1 MSIGGDG
8 RSEVAAILICVN
20 NWGRLCGNIVEASP
34 GSVSRVTNTVV
45 VSHLLRVS
53 ETILDS
59 VQAQSISVEAVYF
72 DESFHQLA
80 TAMPIPIKAVIGPV
94 MDHVVVLLIWLP
106 PSTPNPWSAQI
117 RPNSARISPTVN
129 VATKILL
136 IQGSYPRVGQL
147 LPARAS
153 SGHG

>member
-20 NWGRLCGNIVEASP
+20 NWGRLCGNVVEASP

-72 DESFHQLA
+72 DESLRQPA
-80 TAMPIPIKAVIGPV
+80 TAIPVPIRAVIGPA
-94 MDHVVVLLIWLP
+94 MDQVVVLLIWLP
-106 PSTPNPWSAQI
+106 PSTPNPCSDQI
-117 RPNSARISPTVN
+117 KPNTAMINPR
-129 VATKILL
+129 TKAMTGVLL
-136 IQGSYPRVGQL
+136 IERS
-147 LPARAS
+147 
-153 SGHG
+153 